1 MEERVYDSM
10 VVFDESTKI
19 ADNDEPV
26 YGVLFYAG
34 DCTAEMQD
42 ELEANTRTYIRY
54 LSLLNK
60 WFAEGGTIDENNSSV
75 FYDANGVARYF
86 SLEDDFFVEYMKRAY
101 EEYPIHYTIRFY
113 CYPKLGEEY
122 LDENFIIKR
131 LEEEI

>member
-10 VVFDESTKI
+10 VVFDEPAKI

-26 YGVLFYAG
+26 YGFIFYV
-34 DCTAEMQD
+34 DKNDREEMIHNID
-42 ELEANTRTYIRY
+42 RYIRY
-54 LSLLNK
+54 LATTTK
-60 WFAEGGTIDENNSSV
+60 WFADGGTIDENNNSV

-131 LEEEI
+131 LEEEG